1 MTEKEYRSHPAI
13 ANSDLSYIDKSQ
25 HHWNQYKLEGSIST
39 SAMEMGT
46 LFHACILEPDKF
58 NELAVTETDFMKV
71 HPEAVV
77 NGSPNRRLKVYQ
89 EWKKNIPTD
98 KILLTNEQMSD
109 LIGMREM
116 VYSHPLA
123 SKLLSMEGET
133 EVPLFWGYMGVRCKC
148 KVDRLV
154 ETDNECIVID
164 LKKTQDATDID
175 RTIIKYEYYRQLAYY
190 GLGVE
195 KLRGKPT
202 RKIFI
207 FCEEKAPHGVVVVEL
222 SPEYVA
228 VGMDRV
234 NGILNKYK
242 NFLPEPPKTVYG
254 EGLQIAAPPEWLINK
269 IIENV

>member
-13 ANSDLSYIDKSQ
+13 SNSDLSYIDKSQ

-39 SAMEMGT
+39 PAMEMGT
-46 LFHACILEPDKF
+46 LFHSYILEPDKF
-58 NELAVTETDFMKV
+58 NELAVSETDFMKA
-71 HPEAVV
+71 HPETIV

-89 EWKKNIPTD
+89 DWKKSIPAD
-98 KILLTNEQMSD
+98 KILLNNEQMSN

-123 SKLLSMEGET
+123 NKLLSMEGET
-133 EVPLFWGYMGVRCKC
+133 EVPLFWEHLGIQCKG
-148 KVDRLV
+148 KVDKLI
-154 ETDNECIVID
+154 ETDKECIIID

-175 RTIIKYEYYRQLAYY
+175 RAIVKYEYYRQLSYY

-195 KLRGKPT
+195 KIKRKPV

-207 FCEEKAPHGVVVVEL
+207 FCEENAPHGVVVVEL
-222 SPEYVA
+222 SVEYVA
-228 VGMDRV
+228 VGIDRV
-234 NGILNKYK
+234 NTILSKYK
-242 NFLPEPPKTVYG
+242 NFLPELSKTVYG
-254 EGLQIAAPPEWLINK
+254 EGLQIASPPEWLVNK